1 MPRLNKKHKH
11 RQKRKKPLFF
21 VGVCTLIFLHP
32 EGLHA
37 QDEDNLPEINI
48 VAEKKEVLEQ
58 SYHAAQV
65 ILVDEINA
73 LNLSLSDVLAKEP
86 GLVMRRL
93 GARGSFSSLSI
104 RGLGNNNVTF
114 VLDGVPLIS
123 ASMGQPD
130 FSLYPLEQIERID
143 IYRGDSPTSF
153 NRGLGGI
160 VHLKTKLKLK
170 DYTQVKIK
178 LGDFGAREVHL
189 AQSVKIGGLRTTLT
203 SSIEKSLGRF
213 EYYDDQNTLYNLD
226 DDQFRQRLNN
236 DYTLFAYGLNLR
248 HPIADAKIIFNHN
261 GRIRQQGVPGTG
273 TIQAQQT
280 SAKEHEFN
288 QRLTMDSLS
297 FLDKAIELKFAG
309 DFLLTRRQFKDPQN
323 EVGLGV
329 SSMHSELQQWGVD
342 SGFRYRFNKQNMLSL
357 NPRWATKNYVQSEN
371 ANEVSPLEIKHAEDS
386 LYVGSAYRYIL
397 NAFLKLKISLRHS
410 SSKYTTTH
418 KNTSPETKV
427 RSQTSPAITVMGH
440 YKKVSWGLHTGNYHR
455 FPTLLEFYGDGG
467 KTSVPNID
475 LQPEQ
480 GQNVDL
486 GLKFKITP
494 NMQTSLNLYA
504 SQSDNL
510 ILILQNSQQ
519 TLRAENISKNLIYG
533 AEIAEHIKLSPIA
546 LKLSYTYL
554 MAQDKSEIL
563 GFHHNRLPG
572 LAPHNIQTR
581 LSYKAAAFKLYTE
594 NEFRSQSY
602 LDRANQRLIPQRFFH
617 HVGFQTNFEKSPWHF
632 ALVVHNILNKR
643 FENIN
648 LPDQIEKK
656 ARASIV
662 DYMGYP
668 LSGRLVKVSL
678 TWNTP

>member
-1 MPRLNKKHKH
+1 MPRLNKKDKP
-11 RQKRKKPLFF
+11 RQKRKHALFF
-21 VGVCTLIFLHP
+21 TGVCSLIFLHL
-32 EGLHA
+32 ERLHA
-37 QDEDNLPEINI
+37 QEEEDLPEINI
-48 VAEKKEVLEQ
+48 VAAKKEVLEQ

-65 ILVDEINA
+65 ILVDETSA
-73 LNLSLSDVLAKEP
+73 LHLSISDILAKEP
-86 GLVMRRL
+86 GLIIRRL

-123 ASMGQPD
+123 TSMGQPD
-130 FSLYPLEQIERID
+130 LSLYPLEQIERID

-170 DYTQVKIK
+170 DYTQVKMK

-189 AQSVKIGGLRTTLT
+189 AQSVKIGGFRTTLT
-203 SSIEKSLGRF
+203 SSVEQSLGRF
-213 EYYDDQNTLYNLD
+213 KYYDDQNTLYNLD

-236 DYTLFAYGLNLR
+236 HYTLFAYGLNLR
-248 HPIADAKIIFNHN
+248 HAIADTKIIFNHN

-273 TIQAQQT
+273 TIQAEQT

-288 QRLTMDSLS
+288 QRLTLDSLS

-386 LYVGSAYRYIL
+386 LYVGSTYRYTL
-397 NAFLKLKISLRHS
+397 SAFLKLKISLRHS
-410 SSKYTTTH
+410 SSKYTTTY
-418 KNTSPETKV
+418 KNTSPETEI
-427 RSQTSPAITVMGH
+427 RSKTSPTMTLMGH
-440 YKKVSWGLHTGNYHR
+440 YKKVSWGIHAGDYHR

-467 KTSVPNID
+467 KTSVANMD

-486 GLKFKITP
+486 GLKFKIIP
-494 NMQTSLNLYA
+494 NMQTSLNIYA
-504 SQSDNL
+504 SKSQNM

-563 GFHHNRLPG
+563 GFHDNRLPG
-572 LAPHNIQTR
+572 LAPHNAQARI
-581 LSYKAAAFKLYTE
+581 SYKTARLTLYLE
-594 NEFRSQSY
+594 NEFRAHAY
-602 LDRANQRLIPQRFFH
+602 LDRANQRRIPQRFFH
-617 HVGFQTNFEKSPWHF
+617 HMGFQTDFEKSPWRF
-632 ALVVHNILNKR
+632 ALVIHNLLNKR
-643 FENIN
+643 FENIS
-648 LPDQIEKK
+648 LPDQIQNK
-656 ARASIV
+656 ARSGIV

-668 LSGRLVKVSL
+668 LPGRLVKISL
-678 TWNTP
+678 TWTAP